1 MAVPKRRVSK
11 TRQRKRR
18 THKKAA
24 APTITRCDKCL
35 QPKLPHRVCP
45 HCGHYSGRQVIDV
58 EEF

>member
-1 MAVPKRRVSK
+1 MAVPKRKISK

-18 THKKAA
+18 THKKAR
-24 APTITRCDKCL
+24 APMVVKCDQCL

-45 HCGHYSGRQVIDV
+45 HCGHYAGRHVIDV